1 MFYVLQYPNFTAFD
15 YAVRMCDSD
24 GCIRNSQIY
33 SWLMYGKLPE
43 SETVYPSYALQNVVA
58 DARNRYLSD
67 VTVIPIPVTN
77 SATTL
82 AVGDT
87 FTINNSLI
95 GGATTDNASIASVS
109 VLGTTATITG
119 VAAGNASITIT
130 DKANDPAYIVSVT
143 VA

>member
-1 MFYVLQYPNFTAFD
+1 
-15 YAVRMCDSD
+15 
-24 GCIRNSQIY
+24 
-33 SWLMYGKLPE
+33 MYGRLPE
-43 SETVYPSYALQNVVA
+43 SETVYPSYVLQNVVA
-58 DARNRYLSD
+58 DARNRYISD
-67 VTVIPIPVTN
+67 VTVAPISVTN

-82 AVGDT
+82 AVGNT
-87 FTINNSLI
+87 FTINNPLI

-109 VLGTTATITG
+109 VLGTTATIKG